1 MAKIAHAFIVS
12 IALTFPP
19 LALALPASQG
29 DIPADG
35 YTISP
40 GALDDALIAFATR
53 NRLQLIYSPALV
65 ARRRT
70 AGLRGE
76 PPVRESLARLLDGTG
91 LTAVAVKANVYLLQ
105 PAPRPRP
112 QRVPIAVPAPAAA
125 SRGPTTTE
133 LDTVH
138 VTGSRIGRAAFES
151 SLPLTLITNEQIRAS
166 GHQTLFDVLRLMPGM
181 SGHHPRNVATE
192 NGASQVP
199 SAAAASASLYSLGPR
214 ATLFLVDGRRMAN
227 YGLVSTDYGAL
238 TDLNGIPLSMVDH
251 IEIAHGGASAIYG
264 ADAMA
269 GVVNIIL
276 KKDYRGAEV
285 GASYG
290 VSQRGDAE
298 QQRQYASFGEQTP
311 GGGSVFVSVDRFTRN
326 PLIGSQRAWATMDQ
340 RRNGGADGR
349 YKAGYGLGYAYW
361 IFEAT
366 KNCEDRDEQTNPRFD
381 IDCRLDLPR
390 YVSLQ
395 PGIDSSALYTYFR
408 QPFGENKEFYA
419 DLRATRV
426 KLDVQTAPFNAA
438 LALPAEH
445 PDGIVGTRLNYWFT
459 DVGPIRSRTVTTTRD
474 FTVGVKGEHDRWDWD
489 LSLAQRRNKVD
500 NRIRGLISL
509 PVVEAEVKTQTL
521 HFNKSET
528 NTPDVLQRISPA
540 TTLGGEMVLD
550 TLSGSL
556 EGPLLE
562 LPGGEA
568 SLAVGF
574 EARREVLTNRPDDA
588 FLKGDVAL
596 AQEFDLRRASRNT
609 SAVYAEVNVPLHEN
623 LWVDAAWRVDRSSG
637 YGNQVSPMFGLRWQ
651 PLKSLILRASA
662 SEGYRAPTLAE
673 LRRPLSFGQTR
684 DYVAAKDVALPCAVP
699 VWTEPDQTGEEYCWV
714 DVTSKVNTQ
723 LRPET
728 STSRNFGA
736 VWSPS
741 ESFTLSLDRYRIHR
755 SHEILPVEPIEYP
768 KLFQQSFVGDEYGY
782 LVGAQRYL
790 SNYGST
796 RVSGWELSAD
806 YRHPT
811 RNWGEF
817 GFRLTGHYMDR
828 LMRRVHPQAPELDYA
843 GFGAPDTTVLGSVR
857 WSYRDWIT
865 TLNVHYMGSV
875 EVARDRPGSS
885 CATFLDA
892 PLRCRTPSATLL
904 DLDLAYGGFDKW
916 LIGLNISNLN
926 DRRPVNYDYN
936 SGGYSLVDDDPVGRY
951 YLLSAMYRF

>member
-1 MAKIAHAFIVS
+1 MAKISYAFIVS
-12 IALTFPP
+12 VALSFSPQ
-19 LALALPASQG
+19 AGASPASQG
-29 DIPADG
+29 DVAADG

-40 GALDDALIAFATR
+40 GALDDALNAFATR

-70 AGLRGE
+70 AGLRGQ
-76 PPVRESLARLLDGTG
+76 PPMREGLARLLEGTG

-105 PAPRPRP
+105 PTPRQRPRP
-112 QRVPIAVPAPAAA
+112 PSPPVQAATPAPPP
-125 SRGPTTTE
+125 RGPTTTE

-214 ATLFLVDGRRMAN
+214 ATLFLIDGRRMAN

-276 KKDYRGAEV
+276 KKDYRGAEI

-290 VSQRGDAE
+290 VSQRGDSE

-311 GGGSVFVSVDRFTRN
+311 GGGNVFVSVDRFTRK
-326 PLIGSQRAWATMDQ
+326 PLIGSQRSWATLDQ

-349 YKAGYGLGYAYW
+349 YKAGYGFNYAYW
-361 IFEAT
+361 VYEAT
-366 KNCEDRDEQTNPRFD
+366 KNCEDRDELTNPNFD
-381 IDCRLDLPR
+381 VDCRLDLPR

-395 PGIDSSALYTYFR
+395 PGIDSNALYAYFR
-408 QPFGENKEFYA
+408 QPIGEDMEFYA

-426 KLDVQTAPFNAA
+426 KLDVQTAPFYAS
-438 LALPAEH
+438 LSLPEDH
-445 PDGIVGTRLNYWFT
+445 PDGFLGLGLNYWFT
-459 DVGPIRSRTVTTTRD
+459 DVGPIRSRTLTTTRD
-474 FTVGVKGEHDRWDWD
+474 FTVGLKGSRNRWDWD

-500 NRIRGLISL
+500 NHIRGLISV
-509 PVVEAEVKTQTL
+509 PAIQEVVQTQTL
-521 HFNKSET
+521 RFDKAQT
-528 NTPDVLQRISPA
+528 NSPEVLKKISPT

-550 TLSGSL
+550 TFSGSI
-556 EGPLLE
+556 EGPLLQ
-562 LPGGEA
+562 LPGGEL
-568 SLAVGF
+568 SLAAGF

-588 FLKGDVAL
+588 FLKGNVAL

-609 SAVYAEVNVPLHEN
+609 SAVYAEVNAPLHED
-623 LWVDAAWRVDRSSG
+623 LWVDAAWRLDRSSG
-637 YGNQVSPMFGLRWQ
+637 YGTQISPMFGVRWQ
-651 PLKSLILRASA
+651 PFKSLILRASA

-673 LRRPLSFGQTR
+673 LRRPLSFGETP
-684 DYVAAKDVALPCAVP
+684 DFVPAVDAPLPCAQS
-699 VWTEPDQTGEEYCWV
+699 VWLGTGEEYCQIQV
-714 DVTSKVNTQ
+714 SSNINAK

-736 VWSPS
+736 VWSPN

-755 SHEILPVEPIEYP
+755 RNEILPIDPIEYP
-768 KLFQQSFVGDEYGY
+768 KLFPQALIGDEFGY
-782 LVGAQRYL
+782 LVAAQRYL
-790 SNYGST
+790 GNYGST

-806 YRHPT
+806 YRWQS

-817 GFRLTGHYMDR
+817 GFRVTGHYMDR

-843 GFGAPDTTVLGSVR
+843 GFNTPDLTVLGSVR

-865 TLNVHYMGSV
+865 TLNVHYTGSAD
-875 EVARDRPGSS
+875 VARTRPGSR

-916 LIGLNISNLN
+916 LIGLNVSNLT

-936 SGGYSLVDDDPVGRY
+936 NGGYSLVDDDPVGRY
-951 YLLSAMYRF
+951 YQLSAMYRF